1 MLAIN
6 TVFFVA
12 LAALGVVVFR
22 DGSFKHHG
30 SVARRGFLWFQIALW
45 LAVLYVQCAT
55 PSHLPTC
62 LTDRCCSIKRLF
74 FALITSAGNLVRYT
88 GVGNSTPES
97 EMAFERLSIFTTF
110 VSTAG
115 AAILMLCI
123 TKLIVGTKAVAK
135 QQKSS
140 KYSIFVT
147 AFVALVVL
155 LSFIVMVLREVIVFR
170 YIWDSRQIFN
180 QIRVAAGAMHVAAI
194 DLLLIG
200 GLANTIFAW
209 IQRGVTRKDAGGV
222 YSKVG
227 TFVSAIASIQLF
239 VFTWT
244 FIGGIIVTLGLGTR
258 NLDFVGWKVLSQE
271 FS

>member
-1 MLAIN
+1 
-6 TVFFVA
+6 
-12 LAALGVVVFR
+12 
-22 DGSFKHHG
+22 
-30 SVARRGFLWFQIALW
+30 
-45 LAVLYVQCAT
+45 
-55 PSHLPTC
+55 
-62 LTDRCCSIKRLF
+62 
-74 FALITSAGNLVRYT
+74 
-88 GVGNSTPES
+88 
-97 EMAFERLSIFTTF
+97 MAFERLSIFTTF

-227 TFVSAIASIQLF
+227 TFVSAIANIQLF

-258 NLDFVGWKVLSQE
+258 NLDFVGWNLADLFITRISSFVMFWLIYKLGKKEEGGLWDVSDAHGSGSAAPKPSNE
-271 FS
+271 ISVNHV